1 MNIVVPRGDGM
12 AEIFISYKSER
23 RKAAEHLAAVL
34 SYYGYSVWFDYQLIK
49 GSDFGLQI
57 DHRVREAKALVV
69 LWCSLSVGSRWVVEE
84 VDLAH
89 NLGILIPVKIEPCE
103 LPVGFRRQDYINMSS
118 WDGAPRS
125 NELDP
130 LIDALEQRIGRPANL
145 DLKGVRQYEATW
157 RRFGAPKLAAF
168 ALGKPLAVVESD
180 RRLQQATTATNPV
193 VTPPVAPAS
202 LDYQHELIALAARE
216 WPAVRDSDDPQRLER
231 FERGFPGTFYAEEAR
246 AQRQKIEAG
255 ARRRRDAEAKR
266 QPEEREFR
274 AARQH
279 DAEAKRQT
287 EEREFRAAGGIPVL
301 VGDRDQN
308 QTKWLLPGAGEVF
321 CDLDG
326 GPEMVVVPAGSFM
339 MGSPKTEQGL
349 SSEGPP
355 HKVMIAKPFAVGRH
369 AVTRGQFAAFV
380 KATEAEGA
388 DSEVLWRNPGFP
400 QDDSH
405 PVTRVNW
412 DDAKAYISWLA
423 EATGKPYR
431 FLTEA
436 EWEYAARAGTT
447 TPFWWGTSITPAQA
461 NYDGRL
467 AFKGGS
473 IGKYRKGTVPVGEFA
488 ANPWGLYNVHGNVG
502 EWCEDVWHHNYN
514 RAAPTDGS
522 AWLQG
527 GDRSSRVVR
536 GGDWDCDPRDLRSTR
551 RVWHNAEDRSIVLG
565 FRLAR
570 TLTS

>member
-1 MNIVVPRGDGM
+1 MAGKSGILPAPSRRYYESWSTRGRAGGM

-23 RKAAEHLAAVL
+23 RKAAEHLATVL
-34 SYYGYSVWFDYQLIK
+34 SHYGYSVWFDYQLIK
-49 GSDFGLQI
+49 GNDFGFQI
-57 DHRVREAKALVV
+57 DRRVREAKALVA
-69 LWCSLSVGSRWVVEE
+69 LWCSLSVGSRWVAEE

-103 LPVGFRRQDYINMSS
+103 LRVGFRRQDYIDVSS

-145 DLKGVRQYEATW
+145 DLKGVRQYESTW
-157 RRFGAPKLAAF
+157 RLFGAPKLAAF
-168 ALGKPLAVVESD
+168 ALGKPLATAESE
-180 RRLQQATTATNPV
+180 RRLSQAETATSPV
-193 VTPPVAPAS
+193 VTPPVAPAPA
-202 LDYQHELIALAARE
+202 DYQRELIALAARE
-216 WPAVRDSDDPQRLER
+216 WPAVRDSADPQRLER

-246 AQRQKIEAG
+246 ARQQEIEADV
-255 ARRRRDAEAKR
+255 RRQRDAKPKR
-266 QPEEREFR
+266 QAEEREF
-274 AARQH
+274 H
-279 DAEAKRQT
+279 
-287 EEREFRAAGGIPVL
+287 AGRIPVL

-308 QTKWLLPGAGEVF
+308 QTKWILLGGGEPF

-339 MGSPKTEQGL
+339 MGSPNEQGG
-349 SSEGPP
+349 SSERPL

-380 KATEAEGA
+380 KATGAEGA
-388 DSEVLWRNPGFP
+388 DSEASWRNPGFP
-400 QDDSH
+400 QDDGH
-405 PVTRVNW
+405 PVTRLNW

-447 TPFWWGTSITPAQA
+447 TPFWWGSSITPAQA

-467 AFKGGS
+467 AFRGGS
-473 IGKYRKGTVPVGEFA
+473 IGKYRKGTVPVGDFA
-488 ANPWGLYNVHGNVG
+488 ANPWGLYNVHGNVW
-502 EWCEDVWHHNYN
+502 EWCEDVWHDNYN
-514 RAAPTDGS
+514 GAPTDGS

-527 GDRSSRVVR
+527 GDGSSRVVR
-536 GGDWDCDPRDLRSTR
+536 GGDWDRDPRDLLSARRS
-551 RVWHNAEDRSIVLG
+551 WHTAEDRSMG